1 MIPISNLIFVFLVVL
16 IIDRDFASSFYPFI
30 FIQSVVGIFIA
41 IALYFYKPARK
52 LFIQIFPYSVTANAK
67 SNNEKM
73 MFYLGIILIKLV
85 SLIIWPV
92 NLSRQAFLYSLYV
105 FLAYFVFY
113 GICYLVRN
121 GSDDKTDT
129 FEQLLESNDINL
141 SKMGADLAQY
151 PDCEA

>member
-1 MIPISNLIFVFLVVL
+1 
-16 IIDRDFASSFYPFI
+16 
-30 FIQSVVGIFIA
+30 
-41 IALYFYKPARK
+41 
-52 LFIQIFPYSVTANAK
+52 
-67 SNNEKM
+67 M

-151 PDCEA
+151 PDYEA